1 MKNKDRKL
9 STLTWWHCS
18 EPIYRLL
25 IQMSLISPIRVIST
39 LSERQN
45 GKSYFIIFYQYRDF
59 FTVKMVVKPM
69 TDWFKIKDV
78 EFFSIRECTGDV
90 YSNKLVP
97 VSSHISSME
106 LFKQMTFAGRR
117 VCQRHD
123 FHLSLLGTPQQT
135 GRRMCWTWWS
145 GLITTRTSTR
155 PPASCVIRNSMIVC
169 VWSLVIHSER
179 TLLWSLLFVILILE
193 QHFILVAVREKTYW
207 KPKLCL
213 VSFVF
218 CLILHSAQPAC
229 FAINKLQRRYIR

>member
-1 MKNKDRKL
+1 MKQELLSIPPLISSLVEGRGSQHLNRYYELSKRIDGHFEDIFDQLSYIRECFGLMKNKDRN
-9 STLTWWHCS
+9 

-117 VCQRHD
+117 FIRYSAANRKKNVLDMVKWINNYQNIYSATCIMCHQKYNTFGKDAFMVPSLRHFD
-123 FHLSLLGTPQQT
+123 TGTAFHPCCCKGENLL
-135 GRRMCWTWWS
+135 
-145 GLITTRTSTR
+145 
-155 PPASCVIRNSMIVC
+155 
-169 VWSLVIHSER
+169 
-179 TLLWSLLFVILILE
+179 
-193 QHFILVAVREKTYW
+193 KT
-207 KPKLCL
+207 
-213 VSFVF
+213 
-218 CLILHSAQPAC
+218 
-229 FAINKLQRRYIR
+229 